1 MEGGEDKED
10 KMAKILIS
18 DPVSTQCIYMLENA
32 GHKLVQKT
40 EKKTPEELA
49 DMIKGF
55 DAVVVRSAT
64 KVREVAIDTAD
75 NLKLIVRGGVGL
87 DNIDCDYARSKGIK
101 VSNTPTASSQSVAE
115 LALAHMLA
123 LYRFLPDSN
132 ITMRKGEWK
141 KKKYKGRELTGK
153 TLGIIGLGNIGKALA
168 KKAHAFDMKILAF
181 DPFVKDTDL
190 DVELVDFEKLI
201 TSSDIISL
209 HIPHT
214 DETHYIIGDDA
225 ISKMKD
231 GVMIINC
238 ARGGVVDEKALLN
251 GLNSGKVAL
260 AGIDS
265 YEEEPTK
272 NMELLNHPNVSV
284 TPHIGAA
291 TSEAQ
296 DRVGVEVADII
307 IAFFK

>member
-1 MEGGEDKED
+1 
-10 KMAKILIS
+10 MAKILIS
-18 DPVSTQCIYMLENA
+18 DPVSTQCIEMLENA
-32 GHKLVQKT
+32 GHELVQKT

-64 KVREVAIDTAD
+64 KVRKVAIDAAD

-87 DNIDCDYARSKGIK
+87 DNIDCNYAKSKGIK

-168 KKAHAFDMKILAF
+168 KKACAFDMKILAY

-214 DETHYIIGDDA
+214 DETHYIIDEDA

-238 ARGGVVDEKALLN
+238 ARGGVVDEKALLD

-265 YEEEPTK
+265 FEEEPTK
-272 NMELLNHPNVSV
+272 NMMLLTHPKVSV

-291 TSEAQ
+291 TKEAQ

-307 IAFFK
+307 IEFFK

>member
-1 MEGGEDKED
+1 
-10 KMAKILIS
+10 MAKILIS
-18 DPVSTQCIYMLENA
+18 DPVSSKCIEMLENA
-32 GHKLVQKT
+32 GHELVQRT

-49 DMIKGF
+49 EMIKGF

-64 KVREVAIDTAD
+64 KVRKVAIDAAD

-87 DNIDCDYARSKGIK
+87 DNIDCDYAKSKGIK

-132 ITMRKGEWK
+132 ITMRKGEWN
-141 KKKYKGRELTGK
+141 KKKYKGRELAGK
-153 TLGIIGLGNIGKALA
+153 TLGIIGFGNIGKALA
-168 KKAHAFDMKILAF
+168 KKTLALEMNVIVY
-181 DPFVKDTDL
+181 DPYVKETDL
-190 DVELVDFEKLI
+190 DVELTDFEKLI

-214 DETHYIIGDDA
+214 DETHYIIDKDA

-238 ARGGVVDEKALLN
+238 ARGGVVDEKALLD

-272 NMELLNHPNVSV
+272 NMELVNHPNVSV

-291 TSEAQ
+291 TAEAQ
-296 DRVGVEVADII
+296 GRVGIEVASII
-307 IAFFK
+307 IDFFK